1 MELAGQTRQKNIC
14 IKKRG
19 AMDENMKDLS
29 DMQSSLLK
37 LESDIGTLA
46 HRQHRTREVEI
57 ETLLSFCT
65 QLRSFSARLFDTQ
78 TRLMRRA
85 PFCERDE
92 STDDSEPECQP

>member
-1 MELAGQTRQKNIC
+1 
-14 IKKRG
+14 
-19 AMDENMKDLS
+19 MDEDMKDFADL
-29 DMQSSLLK
+29 QSSLLK
-37 LESDIGTLA
+37 LESDIGMLA

-85 PFCERDE
+85 PFYAHDE
-92 STDDSEPECQP
+92 KSDSEPECRP